1 MSIIARSIASIGVTQ
16 NPFAMASAGY
26 LANNQNGRSG
36 VNRMMLI
43 QLQEESLRQDEL
55 RKKQAEKQNE
65 KPQDQPKPEVAKV
78 AKKVKRRAKKKSVE
92 VEDNLPILRPLP
104 AFTRLPD
111 QPDYAALSVN
121 ISLQVKVLLAEYAKV
136 AVKFNPI
143 QHQPQHQDEEDLEL
157 LLLSL

>member
-55 RKKQAEKQNE
+55 RKKQAEQKQE
-65 KPQDQPKPEVAKV
+65 KPKEVPKPTKKPKKK
-78 AKKVKRRAKKKSVE
+78 KKVQVAEEPE
-92 VEDNLPILRPLP
+92 VEQEPVVFRPIP

-111 QPDYAALSVN
+111 EPDFGAIAVK
-121 ISLQVKVLLAEYAKV
+121 IALQVQVLLAGYTAT
-136 AVKFNPI
+136 ALKFTEDKT
-143 QHQPQHQDEEDLEL
+143 QDEEDLEL
-157 LLLSL
+157 LLLSI